1 MVARERKL
9 PQNVA
14 VQLRQPL
21 KADMQRR
28 GKGRMQDDTLSSVQ
42 HFLYREAR
50 LLDSREFRQWL
61 DLLAEDLDYRMVSR
75 RFRYPASS
83 KAMTTRERERQR
95 PMGER
100 IENELPLMEETKN
113 SLALRVDRLET
124 GMAWA
129 EDPPSTTR
137 RTISNIE
144 VEPGKTDAEVVVF
157 SNYVVY
163 RTRGGPEA
171 DLYVGGRED
180 VLRSIDGAWRLARR
194 KVVLDQSSLSA
205 KNISTFF

>member
-1 MVARERKL
+1 
-9 PQNVA
+9 
-14 VQLRQPL
+14 
-21 KADMQRR
+21 MQ
-28 GKGRMQDDTLSSVQ
+28 GDTLASVQ
-42 HFLYREAR
+42 RFLYREAR
-50 LLDSREFRQWL
+50 LLDNREFRQWL
-61 DLLAEDLDYRMVSR
+61 DLLDEDLDYRMVSR
-75 RFRYPASS
+75 RFRYPSSS
-83 KAMTTRERERQR
+83 KALAARDRERQR

-100 IENELPLMEETKN
+100 VENELPLMEETKT
-113 SLALRVDRLET
+113 SLALRVERLET

-144 VEPGKTDAEVVVF
+144 VEAGARDAEVVVY

-163 RTRGGPEA
+163 RVRGAPEA

-180 VLRSIDGAWRLARR
+180 LLRRSGGGWRIARR

-205 KNISTFF
+205 KNISTFL

>member
-1 MVARERKL
+1 
-9 PQNVA
+9 
-14 VQLRQPL
+14 
-21 KADMQRR
+21 
-28 GKGRMQDDTLSSVQ
+28 MQDDTLVSVQ
-42 HFLYREAR
+42 RFLYREAR

-61 DLLAEDLDYRMVSR
+61 DLLDEDLMYRMVSR
-75 RFRYPASS
+75 RFRYPSSS
-83 KAMTTRERERQR
+83 KALAARARERQR
-95 PMGER
+95 LMGEQV
-100 IENELPLMEETKN
+100 ENELPLMEETKT

-144 VEPGKTDAEVVVF
+144 VEAGGSEAEVVVY

-163 RTRGGPEA
+163 RVRGGAEA

-180 VLRSIDGAWRLARR
+180 VLRRAGDGWKIARR

-205 KNISTFF
+205 KNISTFL